1 VIIYL
6 WAMKRI
12 FTVLALLAQMTL
24 LAQNN
29 LTIKAGLEMD
39 YKELDGLY
47 VYTNDGSYYFTS
59 GVAFSPIRSLQ
70 IGGRFGTDQL
80 FEGGIGL
87 GFGSI
92 GFSTYEGEPLESS
105 VFRKGI
111 YMERYYSSS
120 GRFVLGT
127 GSQLYTYKMT
137 LERTFDEDYL
147 VGEQTGS
154 CTWKANGL
162 EWKLLARLYF
172 GENENHSL
180 QGFFSLAGELV
191 KVSEFKVDNSKVEVL
206 DETIGVLAAHVG
218 ISYAIV
224 FNQRR

>member
-1 VIIYL
+1 
-6 WAMKRI
+6 MKRI
-12 FTVLALLAQMTL
+12 TTILALLAQLTL

-47 VYTNDGSYYFTS
+47 AYTNDGSYYFTS

-92 GFSTYEGEPLESS
+92 GFSTYEGQQLESD

-111 YMERYYSSS
+111 YMERYYSTS
-120 GRFVLGT
+120 GHFVLGT
-127 GSQLYTYKMT
+127 GSQLYTYKMS
-137 LERTFDEDYL
+137 LERSFDEDYL
-147 VGEQTGS
+147 IGEQTGS

-172 GENENHSL
+172 GENESHSL

-191 KVSEFKVDNSKVEVL
+191 KVTEFTL
-206 DETIGVLAAHVG
+206 DGQKTVALNETIGVLAAHVG